1 MNWSFYRSGA
11 LFALGRKPDAPHASP
26 HPRKDICFLL
36 GGGGSE
42 SILHCRSDKTL
53 CERKR
58 QSERERCVFKGGREG
73 AGGDLIDCD

>member
-1 MNWSFYRSGA
+1 MNWSFYRSGT

-26 HPRKDICFLL
+26 HPHKDICFLL

-42 SILHCRSDKTL
+42 SILHCRSDKTM

-58 QSERERCVFKGGREG
+58 KRERKKESAVYLREGGREQEE
-73 AGGDLIDCD
+73 I